1 MLAEPGLP
9 AQLYAAARQ
18 SRLLGLIAEG
28 DSPDAGRR
36 AVELAAAP
44 AGRDD
49 GSTAVALLA
58 LAAMAWRR
66 GRVGDTLGLLRAATY
81 ADKEYSG
88 EGIHCYPGLGL
99 SIVLSA
105 LGEYDEADEYIMDAA
120 DGVAVRADALWAAA
134 PTIFAARVALAAGRL
149 DVATVAAQAGL
160 ELIGELDTPLF
171 APIAQDVLISVALS
185 KGQLWAAADQ
195 LAHWQ
200 PDPAAVRLPF
210 GSRRRHWSDLCVRRA
225 QDCAIRNLGS
235 TGSAFDLLASDN
247 ALLLEEPAAAAWL
260 VRAARH
266 IKDEWRAFAVVTT
279 VERLAAVNPAYPTIV
294 AAAAHARGVMEG
306 DLDLLI
312 AAATAH
318 RSPWARASAAEDV
331 GTLSAEGGDR
341 IEARSWFEQAAEEYG
356 KCGATRD
363 LGRIRSRLRTLGVR
377 ARHWKAETRPV
388 TGWDSLTQTERS
400 VAALVAEGLSNQ
412 RVGERM
418 FLSRHTVDFH
428 LRHIFRKLGIDS
440 RVVLT
445 RLALTREVVAT

>member
-1 MLAEPGLP
+1 
-9 AQLYAAARQ
+9 
-18 SRLLGLIAEG
+18 
-28 DSPDAGRR
+28 
-36 AVELAAAP
+36 
-44 AGRDD
+44 
-49 GSTAVALLA
+49 
-58 LAAMAWRR
+58 
-66 GRVGDTLGLLRAATY
+66 
-81 ADKEYSG
+81 
-88 EGIHCYPGLGL
+88 
-99 SIVLSA
+99 
-105 LGEYDEADEYIMDAA
+105 
-120 DGVAVRADALWAAA
+120 
-134 PTIFAARVALAAGRL
+134 
-149 DVATVAAQAGL
+149 L